1 MPVTNPWAVLAV
13 VTAVQ
18 ASMSMV
24 SFLWGPLAPFLVA
37 EFDLSATQVGAVSS
51 SFYLVASALAIPAG
65 LVVDRLG
72 SRLPMVASQWLTV
85 LPLLT
90 LSLIPQFSLV
100 LVCVAVCGL
109 AYSPINQA
117 SARAVVYWFPPHRLG
132 LVMGIRQTGNMAGGA
147 FAAALLPAVAVN
159 HDWRTGL
166 YVIGGIV
173 VATAL
178 LTGFAYRE
186 SPSDTATRIPA
197 HDGESA
203 WGKVKRLLRNPVLL
217 FLLALSPVLGYGQIG
232 MLSFFALFA
241 TDRLGHS
248 PTTAGAG
255 LTVAMLAAGVGRIG
269 WGWVGDRFFP
279 RSRSLCLCLVMTIAT
294 ASAIALALVRPDTPL
309 PGLFAVAAV
318 YGATAMGWHG
328 LLVVALTEAAGRES
342 AATALGMM
350 INAAWLGWIVG
361 PVVFGLLVDSSG
373 YQAAWA
379 SVVVT
384 STFCAVSFLVV
395 GLRALRRAART
406 NS

>member
-37 EFDLSATQVGAVSS
+37 EFGLSATQVGAVSS

-72 SRLPMVASQWLTV
+72 SRVPMIASQWLTV
-85 LPLLT
+85 LPLLA
-90 LSLIPQFSLV
+90 LSLIPQFAWV
-100 LVCVAVCGL
+100 VICVAVCGL

-147 FAAALLPAVAVN
+147 FAAAVLPAGAVH

-166 YVIGGIV
+166 YIIGGIV

-178 LTGFAYRE
+178 LTGLTYRE
-186 SPSDTATRIPA
+186 PPADTAPRPTE
-197 HDGESA
+197 HDAESA
-203 WGKVKRLLRNPVLL
+203 WGKVKRLLRNPVVL
-217 FLLALSPVLGYGQIG
+217 FLLMLSPVLGYGQIG
-232 MLSFFALFA
+232 MLSFFVLFVS
-241 TDRLGHS
+241 DGLGHS
-248 PTTAGAG
+248 PALAGAG
-255 LTVAMLAAGVGRIG
+255 LTIGMLAAGTGRIG

-279 RSRSLCLCLVMTIAT
+279 GSRSFCLCLVMTIAT
-294 ASAIALALVRPDTPL
+294 ASAIALALVSPATSL
-309 PGLFAVAAV
+309 PWLFTVAAV
-318 YGATAMGWHG
+318 YGASAMGWHG

-350 INAAWLGWIVG
+350 INAAWLGWIFG
-361 PVVFGLLVDSSG
+361 PVLFGLLVDSGG
-373 YQAAWA
+373 YQMAWI

-384 STFCAVSFLVV
+384 SAFCAVSFLVV
-395 GLRALRRAART
+395 GWRALHRT
-406 NS
+406 G